1 MKKIIL
7 ALIGVVLMAGCGPK
21 ELSPEERQQVD
32 KLKVELTQTEKDIST
47 AKSQNEQYVGGLIKL
62 LIGSRLEVLETNKAL
77 LQQRINAI
85 ESGAKI
91 EVVVN
96 GVKPDPEAANA
107 IKIEIDNLKSDIEVA
122 KNDAAQ
128 YSGGLVQAMKLSA
141 VATQEQTLAMLQQK
155 YLSAKY
161 GLVTVKTSSSN
172 QDNLSTSTDISVNKN
187 DPKQKLLPPAD
198 GPFGLQAGLTKKNI
212 EDMTGSTLT
221 PAKGNVNLYLID
233 NLPKNNNEFGSY
245 GLLVSPTVGL
255 CQIRA
260 IGKDI
265 KTDSYGLSL
274 KSKFEDL
281 KASLDSIYG
290 KGEETDFLLSGS
302 IWNKPQD
309 WMMGLYKEERFLS
322 AEWKSQNEA
331 LQKNNLNFIV
341 LATRADSDSKGYLF
355 LQYTFD
361 NHKECKEEIENA
373 KKSSL

>member
-1 MKKIIL
+1 Y
-7 ALIGVVLMAGCGPK
+7 
-21 ELSPEERQQVD
+21 S
-32 KLKVELTQTEKDIST
+32 
-47 AKSQNEQYVGGLIKL
+47 GGLIKS
-62 LIGSRLEVLETNKAL
+62 LIGARLEVLETNKAL

-91 EVVVN
+91 EVIVSSLKPEPEVV
-96 GVKPDPEAANA
+96 EA
-107 IKIEIDNLKSDIEVA
+107 IKTEIENLKSDIEVA

-141 VATQEQTLAMLQQK
+141 VAAQEQTLAMLQQK

-161 GLVTVKTSSSN
+161 GLATVKASSVN
-172 QDNLSTSTDISVNKN
+172 QDNLSTSTGISANKN
-187 DPKQKLLPPAD
+187 ETKQKRLPPAD

-221 PAKGNVNLYLID
+221 PAKGSVNLYLID

-245 GLLVSPTVGL
+245 GLLISPTVGL

-265 KTDSYGLSL
+265 KTDSHGLSL

-281 KASLDSIYG
+281 KTSLDSIYG
-290 KGEETDFLLSGS
+290 KGEKTDFLLSGS
-302 IWNKPQD
+302 IWKEPQD

-322 AEWKSQNEA
+322 AEWESKSEA
-331 LQKNNLNFIV
+331 LQKNNLNFIA
-341 LATRADSDSKGYLF
+341 LGARADSDSEGYLF
-355 LQYTFD
+355 LQYTFE